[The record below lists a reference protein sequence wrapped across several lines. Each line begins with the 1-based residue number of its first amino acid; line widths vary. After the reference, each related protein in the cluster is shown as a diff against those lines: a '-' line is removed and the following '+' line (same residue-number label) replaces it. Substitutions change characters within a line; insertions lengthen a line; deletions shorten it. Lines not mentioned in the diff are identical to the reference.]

1 MTTIKL
7 ATSATATLVGLM
19 MASSAAAA
27 QDATPITKAA
37 NRAVLEALPFENRED
52 FDNANRGLI
61 APLDP
66 VVIRDDSGRVVFDTK
81 AFDFLSGEASATANP
96 SLWRQGQLNN
106 ISGLFKVTDGI
117 YQVRGLDLS
126 VMSFIRGESGW
137 IVVDTLISAEVAKA
151 ALDLVK
157 NEVADL
163 PVSAVILTHS
173 HADHFGGVKGVVT
186 QQQVES
192 GEVPVI
198 APSGFYAESVGE
210 NLIAGNTMS
219 RRAGYM
225 FGNLLPKNPQG
236 SIGAGLGSTTS
247 AGTVTIV
254 EPTQT
259 IDAEPGVPVERMVDG
274 VKMVFLNTPGAEAPA
289 EFMFYLPGSRAMMQA
304 EEINHVMHNL
314 YTPRGAKVRSGDLWA
329 KYIHAVINEFGGDVE
344 VSFGTHHWPVWGNE
358 AVNEFWAKQR
368 DTYRYLHDEVLRL
381 ANKGETMLEIAEQI
395 RLPDSLATEFANRGY
410 YGTVSHNAKA
420 QYQLYFG
427 WFSGNPSELNEL
439 PPVEE
444 GRKFVEYAGG
454 AEAVLEKASADFD
467 AGEYRWAATAL
478 NHLVFAQPENQEA
491 KNLLADVLTQ
501 LGYQAESG
509 PWRNF
514 YLSGAKELR
523 DGLDLSAVPNTASTD
538 IIRGLPI
545 EKYLDY
551 LAVRLDHPRAAEQGV
566 DLALN
571 FVMPD
576 VGERFT
582 LSVGN
587 GVMNYQIGTQVTDP
601 DATVTMDRAVL
612 DAINLR
618 QASFPKA
625 IKAGDIRIEGNP
637 DALMQFLGLLE
648 AFDLGFNIVTP

>member
-1 MTTIKL
+1 M
-7 ATSATATLVGLM
+7 
-19 MASSAAAA
+19 
-27 QDATPITKAA
+27 
-37 NRAVLEALPFENRED
+37 
-52 FDNANRGLI
+52 
-61 APLDP
+61 
-66 VVIRDDSGRVVFDTK
+66 
-81 AFDFLSGEASATANP
+81 
-96 SLWRQGQLNN
+96 
-106 ISGLFKVTDGI
+106 
-117 YQVRGLDLS
+117 
-126 VMSFIRGESGW
+126 
-137 IVVDTLISAEVAKA
+137 
-151 ALDLVK
+151 
-157 NEVADL
+157 
-163 PVSAVILTHS
+163 
-173 HADHFGGVKGVVT
+173 
-186 QQQVES
+186 
-192 GEVPVI
+192 
-198 APSGFYAESVGE
+198 
-210 NLIAGNTMS
+210 
-219 RRAGYM
+219 
-225 FGNLLPKNPQG
+225 
-236 SIGAGLGSTTS
+236 
-247 AGTVTIV
+247 
-254 EPTQT
+254 
-259 IDAEPGVPVERMVDG
+259 
-274 VKMVFLNTPGAEAPA
+274 
-289 EFMFYLPGSRAMMQA
+289 
-304 EEINHVMHNL
+304 
-314 YTPRGAKVRSGDLWA
+314 
-329 KYIHAVINEFGGDVE
+329 
-344 VSFGTHHWPVWGNE
+344 
-358 AVNEFWAKQR
+358 
-368 DTYRYLHDEVLRL
+368 
-381 ANKGETMLEIAEQI
+381 
-395 RLPDSLATEFANRGY
+395 
-410 YGTVSHNAKA
+410 
-420 QYQLYFG
+420 
-427 WFSGNPSELNEL
+427 
-439 PPVEE
+439 EE